1 MVRFVYDKVSS
12 KSTAMTLLAMAE
24 RHFVGQDRSQ
34 LLSTS
39 IPEFGEVAGMSAWDK
54 IIGRRNPAAE
64 VLQYNPAHHFR
75 FRRCP
80 PIIISS
86 NSRNSSTLSTIISFR
101 QPYCKCRQDGSQN
114 MRATGPPAPNP
125 AESSLHK

>member
-1 MVRFVYDKVSS
+1 
-12 KSTAMTLLAMAE
+12 MAE

-39 IPEFGEVAGMSAWDK
+39 IPEFGEVAGMSAWNE

-75 FRRCP
+75 FWRCP
-80 PIIISS
+80 PIIVQYPQILEILPRCRRSFHFDNYKCLRD
-86 NSRNSSTLSTIISFR
+86 NSRN
-101 QPYCKCRQDGSQN
+101 
-114 MRATGPPAPNP
+114 MRGTGPLAPNP
-125 AESSLHK
+125 AESSLRK